1 VSEAI
6 DRFYNRFAKVYDLVF
21 DKVMHPGR
29 VAAVQTMGLAAGQR
43 VLEVGVGTG
52 LNLPLYPPG
61 VKVVG
66 VDVSGPMLAKAH
78 RRARELGLER
88 IELYEMDARELGF
101 EDESFDHVYAPYVV
115 SVVPDLPAAMAE
127 MKRVC
132 RPGGSIV
139 IVNHFHSRNAVGAWF
154 EKTFTPLTHHVG
166 FRMDLPM
173 HAVLRESELELRQN
187 RRVNLFGMW
196 RLIVLRKPA
205 TTRMPLAPAEI
216 SVGEALQPTLPEL

>member
-29 VAAVQTMGLAAGQR
+29 VAAVQTMGLAGGQR

-52 LNLPLYPPG
+52 LNLPLYPRG
-61 VKVVG
+61 IAVVG
-66 VDVSGPMLAKAH
+66 IDVSGPMLAKAH
-78 RRARELGLER
+78 RRARSLGLEGV
-88 IELYEMDARELGF
+88 ELHEMDASDLRF
-101 EDESFDHVYAPYVV
+101 PDESFDHVYAPYVV
-115 SVVPDLPAAMAE
+115 SVVPDLPQAMAE

-166 FRMDLPM
+166 FRMDLPVDS
-173 HAVLRESELELRQN
+173 VLDEPELELRQN
-187 RRVNLFGMW
+187 RRVNLFGIW
-196 RLIVLRKPA
+196 RLIVLRKPE
-205 TTRMPLAPAEI
+205 TRSLSLAGEPLP
-216 SVGEALQPTLPEL
+216 VGKALQQPLPEL

>member
-1 VSEAI
+1 
-6 DRFYNRFAKVYDLVF
+6 
-21 DKVMHPGR
+21 
-29 VAAVQTMGLAAGQR
+29 
-43 VLEVGVGTG
+43 
-52 LNLPLYPPG
+52 
-61 VKVVG
+61 VVG

-78 RRARELGLER
+78 RRARDLGLEKV
-88 IELYEMDARELGF
+88 ELYEMDARQLGF

-139 IVNHFHSRNAVGAWF
+139 IVNHFHSRNAVGKWF

-166 FRMDLPM
+166 FRMDLPVG
-173 HAVLRESELELRQN
+173 AVLEESELELRQN

-196 RLIVLRKPA
+196 RLIVLRKPKA
-205 TTRMPLAPAEI
+205 AALPMTSPGVG
-216 SVGEALQPTLPEL
+216 VGEVLQPPLPEI

>member
-1 VSEAI
+1 MSEAI
-6 DRFYNRFAKVYDLVF
+6 DRFYNRFARVYDLVF

-29 VAAVQTMGLAAGQR
+29 VAAVRTMGLAPGQR

-52 LNLPLYPPG
+52 LNLPLYPAG
-61 VKVVG
+61 VRVVG

-78 RRARELGLER
+78 RRARALGLEG
-88 IELYEMDARELGF
+88 IELHEMDACDLGF
-101 EDESFDHVYAPYVV
+101 ADESFDHVYAPYVV

-139 IVNHFHSRNAVGAWF
+139 IVNHFHSRNPVGAWF

-166 FRMDLPM
+166 FRMDLPVR
-173 HAVLRESELELRQN
+173 AVLDEPELELRQN

-196 RLIVLRKPA
+196 RLIVLRKPESDPVRLPA
-205 TTRMPLAPAEI
+205 GPL
-216 SVGEALQPTLPEL
+216 SLGEALQPPLPEL